1 MKPRFVEMKPAK
13 GGMKL
18 VRCPDAEDIGIK
30 TGRGLALLEID
41 PQLESRAQRGL
52 IPKRLILQPQ
62 I

>member
-1 MKPRFVEMKPAK
+1 MKPAK